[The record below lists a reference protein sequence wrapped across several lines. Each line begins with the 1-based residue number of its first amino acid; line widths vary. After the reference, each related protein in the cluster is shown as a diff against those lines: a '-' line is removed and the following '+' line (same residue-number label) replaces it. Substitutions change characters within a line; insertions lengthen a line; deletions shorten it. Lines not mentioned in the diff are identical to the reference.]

1 MNKVAVSLESATNKE
16 TPMKT
21 KLSIVR
27 EHMAAGRWQEA
38 IRVAA
43 KFPQLGEHR
52 AAILDAHTAL
62 TNPRWTVGLGRNVDA
77 DVAVGRAALLA
88 RFGQ

>member
-1 MNKVAVSLESATNKE
+1 
-16 TPMKT
+16 MKT

-27 EHMAAGRWQEA
+27 EHMTAGRWQEA

-43 KFPQLGEHR
+43 RFADLGKER

-62 TNPRWTVGLGRNVDA
+62 TNPRWTRGLGRDVEA
-77 DVAVGRAALLA
+77 DVAAGRAALLA